1 MSLYS
6 PSARTPAGPF
16 AGAIAL
22 AALLGLAPAATA
34 ADTPTLSV
42 PPLVADLLM
51 EIVSDRARLI
61 QLSVI
66 AVAFGIALL
75 WWKK

>member
-1 MSLYS
+1 MRPNS
-6 PSARTPAGPF
+6 PSARWSAGVLT
-16 AGAIAL
+16 GLLAL
-22 AALLGLAPAATA
+22 AALLGLAPAAPA
-34 ADTPTLSV
+34 ADALTLSAT
-42 PPLVADLLM
+42 PLVADLLM